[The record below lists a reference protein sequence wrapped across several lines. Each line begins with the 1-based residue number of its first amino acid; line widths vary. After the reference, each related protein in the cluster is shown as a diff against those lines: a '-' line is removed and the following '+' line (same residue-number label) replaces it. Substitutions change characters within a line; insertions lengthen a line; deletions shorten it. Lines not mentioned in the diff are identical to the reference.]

1 MIWSKKI
8 VSNAVEADQ
17 MCLQAALTPHNP
29 TPNDQSVTFDLDNSE
44 ATRVFMRIN
53 EECDSLRSPK

>member
-1 MIWSKKI
+1 MLAANFQKLFLDDDLEQKT

-29 TPNDQSVTFDLDNSE
+29 TPNDQSVPLT
-44 ATRVFMRIN
+44 
-53 EECDSLRSPK
+53 